1 MDALSQIGILLVST
15 LFSMYLLIVILRFS
29 LQLARADFYNPM
41 SQFIVKATNPLL
53 LPLRK
58 VIPGLFGLDIASLIL
73 AYIIQCAATAA
84 LLALAGG
91 GFHLE
96 AVITWSFIGLL
107 AFIVNLYFW
116 AMIIMIVASFI
127 APTSHNPILLLIRQL
142 VEPLMAPFRRLIP
155 PMGPIDLS
163 PIAVFLIIGI
173 IEIVLRSLAAGI
185 GLTPPYYSLVI
196 GI

>member
-58 VIPGLFGLDIASLIL
+58 VIPGLFGLDIASLVL
-73 AYIIQCAATAA
+73 AYLIYSVAVAA
-84 LLALAGG
+84 LLMLAGFG
-91 GFHLE
+91 LHVGFILTS
-96 AVITWSFIGLL
+96 AFVGLL

-116 AMIIMIVASFI
+116 LLIIMIIASFI
-127 APTSHNPILLLIRQL
+127 APTSLSLIH
-142 VEPLMAPFRRLIP
+142 I
-155 PMGPIDLS
+155 
-163 PIAVFLIIGI
+163 
-173 IEIVLRSLAAGI
+173 
-185 GLTPPYYSLVI
+185 
-196 GI
+196 